1 MSDSKK
7 EDFVFTIDITK
18 QTFFVFSKFS
28 FFFFFLYFSGTII
41 FNAVETVDV
50 YPKSDVHVERM
61 FIRGDVNHQLGKGSA
76 GWTGGGNITLNG
88 AQVLTEM

>member
-1 MSDSKK
+1 M
-7 EDFVFTIDITK
+7 
-18 QTFFVFSKFS
+18 
-28 FFFFFLYFSGTII
+28 
-41 FNAVETVDV
+41 DV

-61 FIRGDVNHQLGKGSA
+61 FIRGDVNHQLGEGSA